1 MVPIIAFARASSS
14 ISSSLRKLAVP
25 NFDHSLIPNLEL
37 LQILKITGNGNKYIM
52 WSIYQNVRN
61 AIVTHRFVVMRNVKS
76 KTKYPV
82 DQIYVIAT
90 SGLLNLQ
97 KLYSYK

>member
-37 LQILKITGNGNKYIM
+37 LQILKITGNGNKYVT

-61 AIVTHRFVVMRNVKS
+61 ASVTHRFAINEKCEIQNKISCGSNISKS
-76 KTKYPV
+76 YQWSPEFTES
-82 DQIYVIAT
+82 IF
-90 SGLLNLQ
+90 L
-97 KLYSYK
+97 